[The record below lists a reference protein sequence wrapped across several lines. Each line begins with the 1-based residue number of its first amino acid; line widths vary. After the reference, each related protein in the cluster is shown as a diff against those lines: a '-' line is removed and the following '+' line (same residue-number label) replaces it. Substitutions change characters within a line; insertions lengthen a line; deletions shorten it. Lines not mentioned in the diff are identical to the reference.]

1 MANGM
6 IQVGSLVYAANG
18 QNKAVD
24 LAQQDPENEIR
35 SYRLQLELTL
45 ISTAAAFAVQAGD
58 HYTLV
63 SAVLSRLKGSWNF
76 DENALNAT
84 PDRLR
89 HWNMDCSGGDTW
101 VDDLGVGD
109 LVPISTG
116 AAIKVKIPVDVQFV
130 HQADDAPNMLTMTT
144 DQMNASAAKLLVD
157 FGALPTNGG
166 PVVLLGGTATVVV
179 SDIKVLAEYGD
190 AYGVRVGPHWT
201 FRSFGEGKDR
211 DLDTVAGVEHL
222 LLQES
227 DPKTFEGVFS
237 QVQISIDGRARTR
250 NQSPTTLAADYLRSS
265 VKRDPRGYNITRNAL
280 GGVGAVTPLR
290 WKKAHIRSAEYE
302 QPFHN
307 VERRIE
313 FTPVAGAARAYSF
326 FQVKTHH
333 VSKVEDVTRRMQSA
347 FGVGGSPASLEVHGM
362 GGADNNSFA
371 QFKGRILKRRG
382 R

>member
-211 DLDTVAGVEHL
+211 DLDTVAGVEHFL
-222 LLQES
+222 AQQS
-227 DPKTFEGVFS
+227 SPATFEAVFS
-237 QVQISIDGRARTR
+237 QIQMAIDGRTR
-250 NQSPTTLAADYLRSS
+250 HR
-265 VKRDPRGYNITRNAL
+265 NITPTSLAL
-280 GGVGAVTPLR
+280 
-290 WKKAHIRSAEYE
+290 
-302 QPFHN
+302 
-307 VERRIE
+307 
-313 FTPVAGAARAYSF
+313 
-326 FQVKTHH
+326 
-333 VSKVEDVTRRMQSA
+333 
-347 FGVGGSPASLEVHGM
+347 
-362 GGADNNSFA
+362 
-371 QFKGRILKRRG
+371 
-382 R
+382 